1 MRESLL
7 TLPMS
12 NLRWTIKGCLKAA
25 DFFYFHVKL
34 SIKDQS
40 IFIYILLC
48 IFLNK
53 IFLKLTRNFIF
64 NIISILHVTST
75 ITTPLTSLT
84 VSRDRKSPYI
94 LCWSG
99 VRNSQM
105 IKSFLRVMVG
115 ILEGKVECQI
125 TNIYV
130 DKWLT
135 RSIMYCSTL
144 V

>member
-25 DFFYFHVKL
+25 DFFYFRVKL

-75 ITTPLTSLT
+75 ISTPPHLFDGIQGQEVSVYSLLVRGQEQPDDEVILTSHGRH
-84 VSRDRKSPYI
+84 SGRKSRM
-94 LCWSG
+94 S
-99 VRNSQM
+99 NNQH
-105 IKSFLRVMVG
+105 LRGQV
-115 ILEGKVECQI
+115 
-125 TNIYV
+125 TN
-130 DKWLT
+130 
-135 RSIMYCSTL
+135 
-144 V
+144 